1 MLLLTYDLVQNG
13 DSQLNTEIKEALIRL
28 GWSDDV
34 RYQVRSN
41 NRFVNDTTPETTLW
55 KAEGSPEDGI
65 NAFEAVCTGYT
76 SRHVQDN
83 LRATGKAVCT
93 RFSDEDWSLLKIE

>member
-13 DSQLNTEIKEALIRL
+13 DNQLNTEIKEALIRL

-34 RYQVRSN
+34 SYQVRTN
-41 NRFVNDTTPETTLW
+41 NRSVNDTTPETTLW

-65 NAFEAVCTGYT
+65 NAFEAVCTGYASPY
-76 SRHVQDN
+76 SRQ
-83 LRATGKAVCT
+83 
-93 RFSDEDWSLLKIE
+93 S